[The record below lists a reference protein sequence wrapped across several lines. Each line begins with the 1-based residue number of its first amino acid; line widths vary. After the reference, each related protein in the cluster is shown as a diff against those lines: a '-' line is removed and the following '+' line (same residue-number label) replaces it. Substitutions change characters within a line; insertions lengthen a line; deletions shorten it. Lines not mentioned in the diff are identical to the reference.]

1 MIKKIL
7 LTAAALMTLG
17 SAHAAAESLELNLT
31 DIRLPVSA
39 AGMITFRACDN
50 CPFQQA
56 MATADARWILN
67 GSPTT
72 FEGLREGASD
82 ATKRERSSV
91 TLTYDKD
98 ANRITRLKV
107 TVR

>member
-1 MIKKIL
+1 MKKFL
-7 LTAAALMTLG
+7 LTAAAILALG
-17 SAHAAAESLELNLT
+17 SATAAPEALELNLT

-39 AGMITFRACDN
+39 SGMITFRACDN
-50 CPFQQA
+50 CPFQRA
-56 MATADARWILN
+56 LATADARWMIN

-72 FEGLREGASD
+72 FDGLREGAAN
-82 ATKRERSSV
+82 ATKPDRSSV

-98 ANRITRLKV
+98 TDRITQIKV